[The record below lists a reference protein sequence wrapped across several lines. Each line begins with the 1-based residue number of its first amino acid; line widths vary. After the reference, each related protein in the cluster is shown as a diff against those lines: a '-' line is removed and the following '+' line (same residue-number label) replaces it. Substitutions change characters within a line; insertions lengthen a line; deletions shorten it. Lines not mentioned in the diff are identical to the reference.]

1 MKPNNRP
8 RKTRL
13 QKAFRIMIGS
23 ACRFRALSTC
33 EIRIDSSGDAWC
45 HSLGIVGVGN
55 REPGE
60 IPGRPRRCVKVEG
73 WFIHWRATPTPLL
86 NQMSEKVEP
95 MLPWSQKTYQ
105 VVPPVCIFA
114 KLCEGEVG
122 WRNCRFQGCVANHA
136 LAANRAYAFSGGCD
150 VRLRKRNLGNQP

>member
-1 MKPNNRP
+1 
-8 RKTRL
+8 
-13 QKAFRIMIGS
+13 MIGS
-23 ACRFRALSTC
+23 GCRFRALSTF
-33 EIRIDSSGDAWC
+33 EIQINSTYDIWC
-45 HSLGIVGVGN
+45 RSLGIDGVGN

-86 NQMSEKVEP
+86 RKMSEKVEP

-105 VVPPVCIFA
+105 VVPPVCDFA

-122 WRNCRFQGCVANHA
+122 WRNCRFQGCVANDA
-136 LAANRAYAFSGGCD
+136 LAASAAYAFSVGM
-150 VRLRKRNLGNQP
+150 